1 MLPSASAGSRE
12 HQLLAARRYPVRTC
26 VACRTERQKR
36 DLLRIVRGPDGSVSF
51 DPTGRAAGR
60 GAYICADGSCWAA
73 AVKRKSL
80 ERALSA
86 SLPAELRDRLVRGEL
101 VDTQGGR

>member
-1 MLPSASAGSRE
+1 MPSSSVASAHRGPE
-12 HQLLAARRYPVRTC
+12 LAPRRFPMRTC

-36 DLLRIVRGPDGSVSF
+36 DLLRIVRAADGTISF

-60 GAYICADGSCWAA
+60 GAYVCADGSCWAA
-73 AVKRKSL
+73 AVKKKSI

-86 SLPAELRDRLVRGEL
+86 SLPAELRDQLERGEL
-101 VDTQGGR
+101 VHTTGGR